1 MKTTLRP
8 WPEGWSGRPTLTV
21 CVNVREEDFA
31 PSCGKRGSLAL
42 PAAIER
48 ELEARGADVDIQTIR
63 CLGRCA
69 NGPNVRVAPS
79 NSWFQQVATADV
91 PELVDTLIKSLSRS
105 VPE

>member
-21 CVNVREEDFA
+21 CVNVREENFV
-31 PSCGKRGSLAL
+31 PSCGKRGSLDL

-48 ELEARGADVDIQTIR
+48 ELRARGVDVELQTIR

-69 NGPNVRVAPS
+69 HGPNVRLAPS
-79 NSWFQQVATADV
+79 NSWFQAVAVADV
-91 PELVDTLIKSLSRS
+91 PELVDAVIRSLGR
-105 VPE
+105 